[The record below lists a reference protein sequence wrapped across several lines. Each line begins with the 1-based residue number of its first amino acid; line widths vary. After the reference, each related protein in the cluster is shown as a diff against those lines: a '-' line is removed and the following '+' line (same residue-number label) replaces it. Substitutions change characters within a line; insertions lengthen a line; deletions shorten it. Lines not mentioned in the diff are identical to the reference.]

1 MIHIVP
7 VLLLSAH
14 ALCVPGPE
22 TPAASRSLVIGEER
36 APTLEELYRGG
47 QTYDAF
53 YASAK
58 ARRAL
63 WEENTSKAAVADDLM
78 ARARA
83 VARRFYILA
92 IAIDACSDS
101 VNSIPYVAKFA
112 AQVDGVDLRIISRE
126 AGQHLLESHRTPDGR
141 PATPTLLI
149 LDERFTE
156 VGCWIERPLALQ
168 TWYAEQSRILEGAEL
183 TEKKMAWYKSDGGR
197 EVLRE
202 IVEILEAAAAGQTI
216 CAAAPA

>member
-7 VLLLSAH
+7 VLFLSAN
-14 ALCVPGPE
+14 ALCIPGRE
-22 TPAASRSLVIGEER
+22 APAARRSVVIAEQR

-53 YASAK
+53 YANAK

-63 WEENTSKAAVADDLM
+63 WEENTSKAGVADDLLV
-78 ARARA
+78 RARA
-83 VARRFYILA
+83 ISSRFYILA

-112 AQVDGVDLRIISRE
+112 GQVDGVDMRIIGRE
-126 AGQHLLESHRTPDGR
+126 AGQHLMESHRTPDGR

-156 VGCWIERPLALQ
+156 VGCWIERPLPLQ
-168 TWYAEQSRILEGAEL
+168 TWYAEQSRILEGSEL
-183 TEKKMAWYKSDGGR
+183 TEKKMEWYRSDGGR
-197 EVLRE
+197 EILRE
-202 IVEILEAAAAGQTI
+202 IVEILEAAATGQTI
-216 CAAAPA
+216 CAAAST